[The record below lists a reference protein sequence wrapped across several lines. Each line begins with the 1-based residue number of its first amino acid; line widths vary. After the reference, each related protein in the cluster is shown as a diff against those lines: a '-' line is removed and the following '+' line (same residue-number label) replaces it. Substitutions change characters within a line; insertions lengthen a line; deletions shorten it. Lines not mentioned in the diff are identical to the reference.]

1 MSNFR
6 TNQNNSNTNK
16 INVLLSSVIV
26 ILVLNVA
33 LQIWL
38 LYTALNYTLDNNSG
52 VATIAFIGSLLIFFI
67 CAGMIYYLPEGKIR
81 KSKN

>member
-1 MSNFR
+1 MSTFR

-16 INVLLSSVIV
+16 INVILSAVIV

-52 VATIAFIGSLLIFFI
+52 VATLAFFGSLLIFFI
-67 CAGMIYYLPEGKIR
+67 CAGMIYYLPEGKIGNSN
-81 KSKN
+81 K

>member
-6 TNQNNSNTNK
+6 TNQNKSNTNK
-16 INVLLSSVIV
+16 INVILSAVIV

-38 LYTALNYTLDNNSG
+38 LYTALNYTLDNDTG
-52 VATIAFIGSLLIFFI
+52 VATTAFFGSLLIFLS
-67 CAGMIYYLPEGKIR
+67 AQV
-81 KSKN
+81 